1 MQTVDVSLDQKIEE
15 LFSYRRFSELYDIA
29 AVSSALRVEFHQK
42 LKNLQTAIYH
52 LDAHLE
58 ENWVLDEA
66 ILNDRWEKIYQS
78 LSAFGIDEHQAESYC
93 GHIKRYEKHEKQ
105 LRKGIMPQKYSME
118 YFYFYKSCD
127 VKLMRR
133 LIFESF
139 PSLKKLFSLSEWRWF
154 DLITEVNDDVTD
166 VFEDLAFINGNSF
179 LISLAKSNK
188 AKTHRTFSD
197 FIDYIETKNNLVD
210 RSRSEW
216 SQTIFEMTKQNISLT
231 KVLLNENLN
240 TFTNEDL
247 KKSALFIQFNNS
259 Q

>member
-1 MQTVDVSLDQKIEE
+1 M
-15 LFSYRRFSELYDIA
+15 
-29 AVSSALRVEFHQK
+29 
-42 LKNLQTAIYH
+42 
-52 LDAHLE
+52 
-58 ENWVLDEA
+58 
-66 ILNDRWEKIYQS
+66 
-78 LSAFGIDEHQAESYC
+78 
-93 GHIKRYEKHEKQ
+93 
-105 LRKGIMPQKYSME
+105 
-118 YFYFYKSCD
+118 
-127 VKLMRR
+127 
-133 LIFESF
+133 
-139 PSLKKLFSLSEWRWF
+139 
-154 DLITEVNDDVTD
+154 ITEVNDDVTD

-188 AKTHRTFSD
+188 VKTHRTFSD